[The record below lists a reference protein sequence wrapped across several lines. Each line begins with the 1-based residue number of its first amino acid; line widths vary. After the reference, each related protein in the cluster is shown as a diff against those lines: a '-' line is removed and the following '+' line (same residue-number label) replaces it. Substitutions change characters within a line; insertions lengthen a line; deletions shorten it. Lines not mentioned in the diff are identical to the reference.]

1 MPTYIALLRA
11 VNVGG
16 RFYKMADLRKHLS
29 ESGLQDVETHIQSG
43 NVRFR
48 STMRTADK
56 VEQHVETVLGEH
68 CGFDVPSII
77 LTPAELR
84 SAHRDALAMT
94 PPDGADD
101 AQVRRYVS
109 FFKAGD
115 VPSGDV
121 ARQIEEWHEPGERAA
136 VLGRAVHIWIAGPM
150 HDAPFFKTFKK
161 ALAPGTNRDLKV
173 VAALDDKWGG

>member
-16 RFYKMADLRKHLS
+16 RFYKMADLRAHLT
-29 ESGLQDVETHIQSG
+29 ESGLEDVETHIQSG

-48 STMRTADK
+48 STMRSAGK
-56 VEQHVETVLGEH
+56 VERHVETVLGER
-68 CGFDVPSII
+68 CGFEVPSII

-84 SAHRDALAMT
+84 QVHRDALAMA
-94 PPDGADD
+94 PPDGADG
-101 AQVRRYVS
+101 AQGRRYVS
-109 FFKAGD
+109 FFKAGE

-121 ARQIEEWHEPGERAA
+121 ARRIEDWQDPGERAA

-150 HDAPFFKTFKK
+150 HDAAFFSTFKK